1 MGKQRG
7 ANAGRKLKKKRSKNK
22 SSNSRRTKAATNRQR
37 QSSNGAVCRKSDP
50 FGGASHATGIVV
62 ARLGIE
68 ARQPNSGVRKCVR
81 VQLLKTGREVTA
93 FVPFDGGLNY
103 IYESDEVVLS
113 GRGRSGR
120 SVGDLSGVK
129 YNVVKVGRYSLKR
142 YVDRKIPRI
151 P

>member
-1 MGKQRG
+1 MPSYGMY
-7 ANAGRKLKKKRSKNK
+7 LTEHEFSY
-22 SSNSRRTKAATNRQR
+22 T
-37 QSSNGAVCRKSDP
+37 P
-50 FGGASHATGIVV
+50 
-62 ARLGIE
+62 E
-68 ARQPNSGVRKCVR
+68 ARGVCF
-81 VQLLKTGREVTA
+81 QIA
-93 FVPFDGGLNY
+93 IFVCFFLQ
-103 IYESDEVVLS
+103 DEVVLS